1 MKNIYININMDYIN
15 DLLNATNI
23 SLEEM
28 DIRLLEYE
36 LNNYFV
42 LLNVDP
48 DFNDIIIKK
57 ILYIKFLIQ
66 KKKNQ

>member
-1 MKNIYININMDYIN
+1 MDIIN
-15 DLLNATNI
+15 DLLNTTNKN
-23 SLEEM
+23 LEDM

-42 LLNVDP
+42 LLNIDP
-48 DFNDIIIKK
+48 DFNSIIIQK
-57 ILYIKFLIQ
+57 ILYIKYLIE

>member
-1 MKNIYININMDYIN
+1 MDIIN
-15 DLLNATNI
+15 DLLNTTNKN
-23 SLEEM
+23 LEDM
-28 DIRLLEYE
+28 DIRLLELE

-48 DFNDIIIKK
+48 DFNSIVIQK
-57 ILYIKFLIQ
+57 ILYIKYLIQ

>member
-1 MKNIYININMDYIN
+1 MDIIN
-15 DLLNATNI
+15 DLLNTTNKN
-23 SLEEM
+23 LEDM
-28 DIRLLEYE
+28 DVRLLEYE

-48 DFNDIIIKK
+48 DFNSIVIQK
-57 ILYIKFLIQ
+57 ILYIKYLIQ

>member
-1 MKNIYININMDYIN
+1 MDFLNNLINITDIN
-15 DLLNATNI
+15 
-23 SLEEM
+23 LEDM

-48 DFNDIIIKK
+48 DFNSIIIQKM
-57 ILYIKFLIQ
+57 LYIKYLIQ